1 MTRIIAEIGTSHEGN
16 LEKAKRLIDTAKNA
30 GASAVKFQW
39 VYAAEIL
46 HPKTGFVEL
55 PGGKIPLYE
64 RFKQLECKAAFYEA
78 TKEYAHKAGLLWG
91 ASPFGLKS
99 LRELLEVGT
108 DFIKIASP
116 ELNHLPLLKELS
128 ALRKDKLV
136 ILSSGVSKMCD
147 IERALEIVGRENV
160 ELLHCITCYPAPEEE
175 YNLSLIKTL
184 SAITG
189 VKTGVSDHSTGAVLV
204 PVLSTALGASSI
216 EKHITLSR
224 DGEGLDDKVAL
235 DGNLFKKMCENVR
248 NAEMDDYKTNL
259 EKLESL
265 FGQEKVKAVLGDG
278 VKRLS
283 KSEMQNYGRTNRSLH
298 FMRAMKKG
306 ETIREKDIGVLRTE
320 KILSVGLHP
329 EMLENVIGSVM
340 AQDAAD
346 GEGVAFNHLVEKS
359 LTL

>member
-1 MTRIIAEIGTSHEGN
+1 MTRIIAEIGTSHDGN
-16 LEKAKRLIDTAKNA
+16 LKKAMRLIDTAKNA

-55 PGGKIPLYE
+55 PSGKIPLYE
-64 RFKQLECKAAFYEA
+64 RFKQLECPIEFYES
-78 TKEYAHKAGLLWG
+78 TKEYAHNAGLEWG
-91 ASPFGLKS
+91 ASPFGIKS
-99 LRELLEVGT
+99 LRELLEIGT

-128 ALRKDKLV
+128 RIRRDEPL
-136 ILSSGVSKMCD
+136 ILSTGVSKMCD
-147 IERALEIVGRENV
+147 IERALEIVGRKNV

-189 VKTGVSDHSTGAVLV
+189 VRTGVSDHSTGEVLV
-204 PVLSTALGASSI
+204 PVLSAALGASSI

-224 DGEGLDDKVAL
+224 ETSGLDDKIAL
-235 DGNLFKKMCENVR
+235 DGSLFKTMCERVR
-248 NAEMDDYKTNL
+248 CAETKDYKANIKEL
-259 EKLESL
+259 ETE
-265 FGQEKVKAVLGDG
+265 FGSEKVQAVLGDG

-283 KSEMQNYGRTNRSLH
+283 ESERQNYGRTNRSLH

-306 ETIREKDIGVLRTE
+306 EVIRAEDIGVLRTE
-320 KILSVGLHP
+320 KILTVGLPP
-329 EMLENVIGSVM
+329 EMIGNVIGSLLTE
-340 AQDAAD
+340 DATD
-346 GEGVAFNHLVEKS
+346 GEGVEFHHLIKKA
-359 LTL
+359 